1 MRKLWALP
9 FVVLSVAALPSRVE
23 AQPFPF
29 DDRFDTYVTGSTIA
43 GQGGWQTWDNNPAA
57 DTIVT
62 AAQSLTPPNSLLIA
76 GVGANQADI
85 VHTFTGVDTGT
96 WHAKVMTYVPSTQ
109 TGTLM
114 FILLNTYVS
123 GAGADNWSAQVALCR
138 VAPCGSIPG
147 GAPIVPGMV
156 TNVGGSGVIGGGTT
170 PLILDAWVNLRVTI
184 NFAANQYQVFYN
196 NVLFDTRTW
205 FVAPGVNR
213 LQAMD
218 LYSFDSSQSYMDNTW
233 LDTTVPV
240 EAMSFTVE

>member
-1 MRKLWALP
+1 MRTAWFLAVAVWAATLP
-9 FVVLSVAALPSRVE
+9 ARVE
-23 AQPFPF
+23 AQFF
-29 DDRFDTYVTGSTIA
+29 TDNFDTYTTGSTIA
-43 GQGGWQTWDNNPAA
+43 GQGGWVTWDNNPLAN
-57 DTIVT
+57 TIVT
-62 AAQSLTPPNSLLIA
+62 NAQSFTTPNSLLIA

-96 WHAKVMTYVPSTQ
+96 WHARVRTYVPSTQ

-123 GAGADNWSAQVALCR
+123 GAGTDNWSAQVAFCR
-138 VAPCGSIPG
+138 VAPCGVIPN

-170 PLILDAWVNLRVTI
+170 PLILDTWVDLRVTI

-218 LYSFDSSQSYMDNTW
+218 LYSFDSSQSYMDNAW

-240 EAMSFTVE
+240 EVMSFTVE